1 MPDERNGL
9 DRMLDMQAADVRDL
23 LATTQG
29 LAFDFLST
37 LPQRHVGTRASAEE
51 MRAWFA
57 TPLPGHGDSP
67 AEVLRALAAPA
78 ERGHMAN
85 AGPRFFGFVI
95 GGTLPVAIGADWLA
109 SAWDQNPGLF
119 VLSPIVSVVEE
130 VTAGWICDLL
140 GLPSTASVGFVT
152 GCQMAHVTSLAAA
165 RHAVLQRSG
174 WDVGAQGLRGAP
186 RVRIVVGGE
195 AHITIT
201 RALRLL
207 GFGTDDIEVA
217 SADEQGRM
225 LPEALARVLGAN
237 RDPAI
242 VCAQVGNVNTGARD
256 PVREIIRIAHA
267 AGAWAHVDGAFGLWA
282 AASPQHRHL
291 TDGAG
296 DADSWATDAHKWL
309 NVPQDSGI
317 AIVRDS
323 NAHRAAMTTDAA
335 YMVKSAGAER
345 DPVDWVPEFS
355 RRARSLA
362 VYAALRALGRRGVA
376 QLVQNCCDRAR
387 RMAALLGAD
396 ARVEILNDVDLNQ
409 VLVRFHA
416 HGDSGDLTRAVI
428 ARVQQDGT
436 CWLGGTT
443 WRDTSAMRL
452 SFVNWSTTDADVVQ
466 SAAAILRC
474 LDAEVDARA
483 AM

>member
-1 MPDERNGL
+1 MPDDRNGL
-9 DRMLDMQAADVRDL
+9 DRMLDMKAEDVRDL

-29 LAFDFLST
+29 LAFEFLSS
-37 LPQRHVGTRASAEE
+37 LPQRHVGPRASVEE

-57 TPLPGHGDSP
+57 SPLPENGDSP
-67 AEVLRALAAPA
+67 SEVLRALAAPA

-95 GGTLPVAIGADWLA
+95 GGVLPVAIGADWLVA
-109 SAWDQNPGLF
+109 AWDQNPGLF

-130 VTAGWICDLL
+130 VAAGWICDLL
-140 GLPSTASVGFVT
+140 GLPPTASVGFVT
-152 GCQMAHVTSLAAA
+152 GCQMAHVTCLAAA
-165 RHAVLQRSG
+165 RHGVLQRSG
-174 WDVGAQGLRGAP
+174 WNVGTQGLRGAP
-186 RVRIVVGGE
+186 RVRIVVGAE
-195 AHITIT
+195 AHVTVS

-217 SADEQGRM
+217 ATDGQGRM
-225 LPEALARVLGAN
+225 LPAALAEVLGAN
-237 RDPAI
+237 RDAAI
-242 VCAQVGNVNTGARD
+242 VCTQVGNIDTGACD
-256 PVREIIRIAHA
+256 PVREIVAIAHGK
-267 AGAWAHVDGAFGLWA
+267 GAWAHVDGAFGLWA

-291 TDGAG
+291 TDGAET
-296 DADSWATDAHKWL
+296 ADSWATDAHKWL
-309 NVPQDSGI
+309 NVPQDSGL

-323 NAHRAAMTTDAA
+323 SAHRAAMAPTAA
-335 YMVKSAGAER
+335 YIVKSAGAER

-387 RMAALLGAD
+387 QMAALLGAD
-396 ARVEILNDVDLNQ
+396 PRVEIVNDVVLNQ

-416 HGDSGDLTRAVI
+416 GGDSGDLTRAVI
-428 ARVQQDGT
+428 ARIQQDGT

-443 WRDTSAMRL
+443 WRGTSAMRI
-452 SFVNWSTTDADVVQ
+452 SFVNWSTTETDIAR
-466 SAAAILRC
+466 SAAAILHC
-474 LDAEVDARA
+474 LDAEVERRQT
-483 AM
+483 M